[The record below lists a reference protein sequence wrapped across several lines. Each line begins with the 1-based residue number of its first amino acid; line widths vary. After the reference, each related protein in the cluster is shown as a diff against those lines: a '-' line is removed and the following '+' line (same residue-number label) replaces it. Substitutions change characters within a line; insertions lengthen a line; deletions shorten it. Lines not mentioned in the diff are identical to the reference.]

1 MGRRFKALIGVGAV
15 TLALVSAS
23 LAWATVIGPTKVLGG
38 RGSQMLPAATPGGSF
53 LSWTLVRSGQ
63 VDAFLRPAG
72 QPKIQLNRRGLG
84 WNGNISGSEAIYQQ
98 VVHNQ
103 SNIYI
108 YDTGTQTRHAPPGV
122 NTDGWEFYPR
132 IDGNNVLFGRSGR
145 NHSWRVLLADTSGPS
160 TTLLEKHTGR
170 PVRQLLPGGV
180 AGDWATWARYAPRTH
195 HGTVVRY
202 QISTQQAGALV
213 VPRGKVQYASTVD
226 QAGDLFYVRSNIG
239 TCGRGVVIREAI
251 NGGSD
256 VSLAKIPRGY
266 DIGVMNAVDEGPG
279 DGVTVYFDRLNCNS
293 GFYDS
298 YKIVVN

>member
-1 MGRRFKALIGVGAV
+1 MQRARVV
-15 TLALVSAS
+15 T
-23 LAWATVIGPTKVLGG
+23 G
-38 RGSQMLPAATPGGSF
+38 
-53 LSWTLVRSGQ
+53 
-63 VDAFLRPAG
+63 
-72 QPKIQLNRRGLG
+72 G
-84 WNGNISGSEAIYQQ
+84 WNGNISGTEAIYQQ

-122 NTDGWEFYPR
+122 NTDSWEFYPR

-145 NHSWRVLLADTSGPS
+145 NHSWRVLLADTGGPT

-180 AGDWATWARYAPRTH
+180 AGDWATWARYSPRTH
-195 HGTVVRY
+195 HGTVVLY
-202 QISTQQAGALV
+202 QISTKHADALV
-213 VPRGKVQYASTVD
+213 VPRRKVQYSPTID
-226 QAGDLFYVRSNIG
+226 HAGDLFYVRSNIG

-251 NGGSD
+251 NGDSD
-256 VSLAKIPRGY
+256 VPLAKISRGY

-298 YKIVVN
+298 YKIAVN

>member
-1 MGRRFKALIGVGAV
+1 M
-15 TLALVSAS
+15 
-23 LAWATVIGPTKVLGG
+23 
-38 RGSQMLPAATPGGSF
+38 
-53 LSWTLVRSGQ
+53 
-63 VDAFLRPAG
+63 
-72 QPKIQLNRRGLG
+72 
-84 WNGNISGSEAIYQQ
+84 
-98 VVHNQ
+98 
-103 SNIYI
+103 
-108 YDTGTQTRHAPPGV
+108 
-122 NTDGWEFYPR
+122 
-132 IDGNNVLFGRSGR
+132 
-145 NHSWRVLLADTSGPS
+145 LLADTGGPS

-213 VPRGKVQYASTVD
+213 VPRGKVQYAFTVD
-226 QAGDLFYVRSNIG
+226 EAGDLFYVRSNIG
-239 TCGRGVVIREAI
+239 TCGRRVVIREAI

-256 VSLAKIPRGY
+256 VSLAKVPRGY

-279 DGVTVYFDRLNCNS
+279 DGVTVYFDRLNCHS